1 MSSLEWTLF
10 LTALGGLLL
19 ATFAATAAKS
29 CYEFSRREM
38 QVYCRRRNRLERF
51 NQIMDHYE
59 DVGRSAET
67 LRILSAPCFFLA
79 LITWAADLEEAT
91 RFEIGPLLFALAG
104 GILVLLTGTAWLPWA
119 VARLGAT
126 QFLFHAWK
134 PLWWLSRL
142 LMPLTWGV
150 ILFEAPLS
158 RLVGRVQI
166 EEDEEEAFE
175 EEIRSIVTEGMYDGV
190 LAPDAREMIEG
201 VIELAD
207 GDVLDIMTPRSNIDA
222 IDIDLPWPEILD
234 LVIESGR
241 TRYPVYEGKLDNII
255 GILYVK
261 DLLAEYRRGHPR
273 DLRELLRKP
282 SFVPTTKPLNAM
294 LQTFLRAHSH
304 LAIVVDEYQSVAG
317 VVTIEDVLEE
327 IVGEIVD
334 ESDKE
339 EENEIR
345 WLSERTAEVLGTAHL
360 DTVNQA
366 FALELDEPDDYDT
379 LAGLVISRL
388 GRIPREGEAISVDGV
403 QFTVIQANRRRIERL
418 LVERDEPASESA

>member
-1 MSSLEWTLF
+1 
-10 LTALGGLLL
+10 
-19 ATFAATAAKS
+19 
-29 CYEFSRREM
+29 
-38 QVYCRRRNRLERF
+38 
-51 NQIMDHYE
+51 
-59 DVGRSAET
+59 
-67 LRILSAPCFFLA
+67 
-79 LITWAADLEEAT
+79 
-91 RFEIGPLLFALAG
+91 
-104 GILVLLTGTAWLPWA
+104 
-119 VARLGAT
+119 
-126 QFLFHAWK
+126 
-134 PLWWLSRL
+134 
-142 LMPLTWGV
+142 MPLTWGV
-150 ILFEAPLS
+150 ILFESPLS
-158 RLVGRVQI
+158 RLVGRVQV

-175 EEIRSIVTEGMYDGV
+175 EEIRSIVTEGLYDGV

-207 GDVLDIMTPRSNIDA
+207 GDVMDIMTPRSNIDA
-222 IDIDLPWPEILD
+222 IDIDSPWPEILD

-241 TRYPVYEGKLDNII
+241 TRYPVYEGQLDQII

-339 EENEIR
+339 EENEVR
-345 WLSERTAEVLGTAHL
+345 WLSEDTAEVLGTTHV
-360 DTVNQA
+360 DTVNQE
-366 FALELDEPDDYDT
+366 FGLELDEPDDYDT

-388 GRIPREGEAISVDGV
+388 GRIPTVGESIQVDGV
-403 QFTVIQANRRRIERL
+403 QFTVIEANRRRINRL
-418 LVERDEPASESA
+418 LIERDEPLREKA